1 MRGDDACRLSWR
13 YVEGE
18 SFDLGQEDDLG
29 IVSRWIRADG
39 LTSGALAEVLTDY
52 ALDPTI
58 AFVIFPRPGSPHTR
72 RECSPTIFSEP

>member
-1 MRGDDACRLSWR
+1 MMPADSVGDMSR
-13 YVEGE
+13 E
-18 SFDLGQEDDLG
+18 SRSISDKKMTSAS
-29 IVSRWIRADG
+29 SRDGFRADG